1 MDFEQLGLWITDQ
14 WIAYRPPV
22 WLCILSATFYAYY
35 TYSTWNFGIFRR
47 LGIKGP
53 RPIPVLGTM
62 MPILSKG
69 FLEHD
74 VDMRKYGKVVG
85 TFQGREPAMIIYDV
99 DILKSILVKD
109 FNSFQNRFAPDEFFS
124 YPMRRMLTVL
134 KGEHWKHVRNTLT
147 PTFSTGKLR
156 RMQQQIEK
164 CAECLISNLQ
174 QKADNDDIFDFRQ
187 YCGAYTMD
195 VIASTAFSLQI
206 DSHNDPNNQFVRMSN
221 KLFNFSFA
229 DPKVAIFLFCPFLA
243 KPLSKLGITFFPTDV
258 RDFFVNTVNQAMK
271 QRQLDTDENKRTDF
285 LQLMVNAR
293 IDDIN
298 SVDSVDGTTV
308 EGTSGLWSRK
318 GITHEE
324 IVAQGLLFF
333 VAGYETTANT
343 LSLFAYCM
351 AVNSDCQDKLI
362 AEVDEVMKGQD
373 HVTYDLAHSMPYLDR
388 CLMETQRLYPVGP
401 RADRVADEDVTINGV
416 FIPKGMTVIIP
427 IYALHMDPEVWP
439 DPHKFNPDRF
449 LPEETAARNPYYY
462 QPYGTGPRN
471 CIGMRLALT
480 EMKMAIVHI
489 LTKFRFVACEQTE
502 IPLKLSKTSVRAA
515 NGVKIKVQAR
525 ETPQ

>member
-1 MDFEQLGLWITDQ
+1 
-14 WIAYRPPV
+14 
-22 WLCILSATFYAYY
+22 
-35 TYSTWNFGIFRR
+35 
-47 LGIKGP
+47 
-53 RPIPVLGTM
+53 
-62 MPILSKG
+62 
-69 FLEHD
+69 
-74 VDMRKYGKVVG
+74 
-85 TFQGREPAMIIYDV
+85 
-99 DILKSILVKD
+99 
-109 FNSFQNRFAPDEFFS
+109 
-124 YPMRRMLTVL
+124 
-134 KGEHWKHVRNTLT
+134 
-147 PTFSTGKLR
+147 
-156 RMQQQIEK
+156 
-164 CAECLISNLQ
+164 
-174 QKADNDDIFDFRQ
+174 
-187 YCGAYTMD
+187 
-195 VIASTAFSLQI
+195 
-206 DSHNDPNNQFVRMSN
+206 
-221 KLFNFSFA
+221 
-229 DPKVAIFLFCPFLA
+229 
-243 KPLSKLGITFFPTDV
+243 
-258 RDFFVNTVNQAMK
+258 MK

-298 SVDSVDGTTV
+298 SVDSADGTTV

-502 IPLKLSKTSVRAA
+502 IPLKLNKTSVRAA